1 MDLSQDDLTSVRQ
14 EVLHELILRQPN
26 PGSPQKSYMDLAQDN
41 LTPVHQEVLHELTSP
56 SNPTSVPS
64 LQDAV
69 LHGLV
74 TQKPYTG
81 SPFPKNEVLH
91 ELIIKVTL
99 PRFLLHF
106 RYSFTQTHQ
115 HATLHRFPLST
126 YSITVQNLPRRIQS
140 SSPGKVGIHLPKQ

>member
-41 LTPVHQEVLHELTSP
+41 PTP
-56 SNPTSVPS
+56 VPS

-81 SPFPKNEVLH
+81 SPFPKTKFYTN
-91 ELIIKVTL
+91 
-99 PRFLLHF
+99 
-106 RYSFTQTHQ
+106 
-115 HATLHRFPLST
+115 
-126 YSITVQNLPRRIQS
+126 S
-140 SSPGKVGIHLPKQ
+140 SSK

>member
-41 LTPVHQEVLHELTSP
+41 LTPVHQEVLHELTSS
-56 SNPTSVPS
+56 SNPTPVPS

-81 SPFPKNEVLH
+81 SPFPK
-91 ELIIKVTL
+91 K
-99 PRFLLHF
+99 R
-106 RYSFTQTHQ
+106 SFTRTHHQ
-115 HATLHRFPLST
+115 SNPTQVPSPF
-126 YSITVQNLPRRIQS
+126 QIQFYTNS
-140 SSPGKVGIHLPKQ
+140 SACNPT

>member
-14 EVLHELILRQPN
+14 EVLHELILRQPD
-26 PGSPQKSYMDLAQDN
+26 PGSSRSLTWTYIKNN

-56 SNPTSVPS
+56 SNPTPVPS

-81 SPFPKNEVLH
+81 SPFQRTKFYTN
-91 ELIIKVTL
+91 
-99 PRFLLHF
+99 
-106 RYSFTQTHQ
+106 
-115 HATLHRFPLST
+115 
-126 YSITVQNLPRRIQS
+126 S
-140 SSPGKVGIHLPKQ
+140 SSK

>member
-1 MDLSQDDLTSVRQ
+1 MDLSQDDLTPVHQ

-56 SNPTSVPS
+56 SNPTPVPS

-81 SPFPKNEVLH
+81 SPFPKTKFYTN
-91 ELIIKVTL
+91 
-99 PRFLLHF
+99 
-106 RYSFTQTHQ
+106 
-115 HATLHRFPLST
+115 
-126 YSITVQNLPRRIQS
+126 S
-140 SSPGKVGIHLPKQ
+140 SSK